1 MEVKQFMKSY
11 SKYLLKRIFYM
22 LLTLF
27 LIATIT
33 FFLMKLLPGTPFNNE
48 DKLSPEQIIIM
59 NERYGL
65 NDPVI
70 VQYGRYILGMI
81 TGDLGV
87 SFQFNNTPVTQLIG
101 TRIGPSLRL
110 GAQAIVLGTVIG
122 TVLGV
127 ISAMFKNTW
136 IDSLSIFVS
145 IMGRS
150 IPNFV
155 FAVLL
160 QLIFAVN
167 LGWFPIALW
176 DGGFAATV
184 LPTIALSISPLSS
197 AATFVR
203 TEMIDVL
210 NSDYIELARA
220 KGLSRWSVAFKH
232 GIRNALIPLI
242 TILGPLTVALM
253 TGSMVVENIFAI
265 PGIGEQFVKS
275 ITTNDY
281 PTIMGVTMLFSFLL
295 VAVLFIVDILYG
307 VIDPR
312 IRVSDE
318 GGNS

>member
-1 MEVKQFMKSY
+1 MKSY
-11 SKYLLKRIFYM
+11 GKYLAVRIFYM
-22 LLTLF
+22 FLTLF

-33 FFLMKLLPGTPFNNE
+33 FFLMKLLPGTPFTNE

-65 NDPVI
+65 NDPII
-70 VQYGRYILGMI
+70 VQYGRYILGML

-101 TRIGPSLRL
+101 TRIGPSLQI
-110 GAQAIVLGTVIG
+110 GGQAILLGTSLGI
-122 TVLGV
+122 VLGV
-127 ISAMFKNTW
+127 ISAMYKNTW
-136 IDSLSIFVS
+136 VDSSATFIAIL
-145 IMGRS
+145 GRS

-160 QLIFAVN
+160 QLIFAVK

-176 DGGFAATV
+176 DGNFAASV
-184 LPTIALSISPLSS
+184 LPTIALAISPLADSS
-197 AATFVR
+197 RFVR
-203 TEMIDVL
+203 TEMVDVL

-220 KGLSRWSVAFKH
+220 KGLSRNAVAFKH
-232 GIRNALIPLI
+232 GVRNALIPLI

-281 PTIMGVTMLFSFLL
+281 PTIMGVTMLYSFLL
-295 VAVLFIVDILYG
+295 VAVLLIVDILYG

-312 IRVSDE
+312 IRVANE
-318 GGNS
+318 GGN